1 MPGKWGRGDPRRPP
15 RLGPRSRGLSGG
27 PRVGTGWEGAFW
39 GPPGTEVMLGEGPAP
54 PGGQAAPGG
63 GVGPQKPSRQGV
75 GGHALNRRIL
85 GGAPTPAAARTG
97 GEAVKCIKRG
107 IFPPKK
113 SQHREEK
120 ELSAASNRGRSGGG
134 NASGGAWAPLWGGF
148 SGQDPPGV
156 VRTPPVRLGPPP
168 HVLWVFFGV
177 HGVSSILPWG
187 LQVGQG
193 GPGGFIRVF

>member
-1 MPGKWGRGDPRRPP
+1 MERVPHHLGARRP
-15 RLGPRSRGLSGG
+15 L
-27 PRVGTGWEGAFW
+27 
-39 GPPGTEVMLGEGPAP
+39 
-54 PGGQAAPGG
+54 G

-107 IFPPKK
+107 IFPQKK

-134 NASGGAWAPLWGGF
+134 NASGGAWAPLWGG
-148 SGQDPPGV
+148 SV
-156 VRTPPVRLGPPP
+156 VRTPLVWSGRPPVRLGPPP
-168 HVLWVFFGV
+168 HVLWVFLGCMGSAPSS
-177 HGVSSILPWG
+177 HGGCRWG
-187 LQVGQG
+187 RAVPVALSGSFRA
-193 GPGGFIRVF
+193 PPR